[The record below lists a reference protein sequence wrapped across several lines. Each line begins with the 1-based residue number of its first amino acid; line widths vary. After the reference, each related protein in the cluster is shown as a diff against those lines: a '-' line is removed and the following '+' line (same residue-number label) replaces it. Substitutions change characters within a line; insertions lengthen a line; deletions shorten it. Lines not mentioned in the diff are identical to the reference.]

1 MPLQSEL
8 DSVYMGTALL
18 HARLSKALRKQVGA
32 VLVTPNSTVLTGY
45 NGTPSGTDNSCED
58 THGKTRPGVLHAEL
72 NCLLKAA
79 KEGVSVIGST
89 LYVTLSPCM
98 QCSAMLLQAGVG
110 RVVYYE
116 EYRDTTGIDYLDK
129 HGVEVEKFEKFY
141 SNLKGN

>member
-18 HARLSKALRKQVGA
+18 HARLSKAIRKQVGA
-32 VLVTPNSTVLTGY
+32 VMVTPNSTTLTGY
-45 NGTPSGTDNSCED
+45 NGTPSGTDNLCED
-58 THGKTRPGVLHAEL
+58 TQGKTKPEVLHAEL

-79 KEGVSVIGST
+79 KEGVSVTGST

-98 QCSAMLLQAGVG
+98 QCSAMLLQAGVK
-110 RVVYYE
+110 RVVYFD
-116 EYRDTTGIDYLDK
+116 EYRDLSGIEYLDI
-129 HGVEVEKFEKFY
+129 HGVSVEKFESFY